1 MDGCC
6 TMLLL
11 GVTIRISGKGNI
23 LPMDRALGS
32 VLDHPLCREKLPK
45 IRLYTNSQAVCNGLV
60 GLSEFWNEQYRKTGD
75 KKFWGR

>member
-1 MDGCC
+1 
-6 TMLLL
+6 MLSLR
-11 GVTIRISGKGNI
+11 VTIRSSGKGNI

-32 VLDHPLCREKLPK
+32 VLDHPLYREKQPK
-45 IRLYTNSQAVCNGLV
+45 IRLYTNSQAVSNGLA